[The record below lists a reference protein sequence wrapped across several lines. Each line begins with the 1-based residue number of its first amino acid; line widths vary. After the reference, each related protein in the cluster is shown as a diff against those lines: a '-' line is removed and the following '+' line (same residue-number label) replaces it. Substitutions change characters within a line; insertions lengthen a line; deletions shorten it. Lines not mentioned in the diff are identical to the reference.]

1 MVMSAFEKK
10 DPGKFTVRFNMA
22 DPQQKAVIDL
32 LNQQGRSIRHNF
44 SPARSCTMSTV
55 LKHRIYGVRRR
66 WTVQRSSALSAMFLP
81 SSKQPLLQL
90 CDDRATRNQEKRS
103 SHGRSQTVHCPT
115 RAILRKMRT
124 RRLFCKPWTLSVN
137 NKMRHDRL
145 EIQLVMPHS
154 SLSATAVMKLLII
167 SPRQQ
172 CCSGDSWDIFW
183 FRAEKSIGGV
193 FPNSK

>member
-1 MVMSAFEKK
+1 MSAFEKK

-22 DPQQKAVIDL
+22 DPQHKAVIDL
-32 LNQQGRSIRHNF
+32 LNQQGHSIRHNF
-44 SPARSCTMSTV
+44 SPVRSCTMSTV
-55 LKHRIYGVRRR
+55 LKRRIYGARRR
-66 WTVQRSSALSAMFLP
+66 WIAQRLSASSAMSLP
-81 SSKQPLLQL
+81 SSRQPLLQL
-90 CDDRATRNQEKRS
+90 YGRAARNQEKRS
-103 SHGRSQTVHCPT
+103 SLGRSQTVHCPT

-145 EIQLVMPHS
+145 EIQLVMHHS